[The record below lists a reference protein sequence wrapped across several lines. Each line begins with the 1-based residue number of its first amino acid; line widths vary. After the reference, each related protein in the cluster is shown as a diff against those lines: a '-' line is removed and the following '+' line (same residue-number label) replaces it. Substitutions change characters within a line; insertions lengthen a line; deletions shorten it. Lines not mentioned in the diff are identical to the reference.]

1 MQKVTGN
8 CGKCGICLTVCP
20 VFKVLKEEQASPRAR
35 IQLIKAYE
43 EKKLPSSPLLKDL
56 ISKCLMCGSCAAICP
71 SGVDHY
77 SKFMNMRSE
86 LIDTHGDRVEI
97 RGLVYLL
104 AKEQRLRMAMGM
116 ARVGQSLVPDY
127 IQRKFTLGNIKVENY
142 PKLNRKTFRSSVAEE
157 LPPEGKERGTVLY
170 FTGCATH
177 HIYGETGFATIRLL
191 SRMGYRVIIPRKQ
204 TCCSIPM
211 LYHGG
216 VEQARTNIETNVDCF
231 DRENVEAIIVD
242 CPTCGSALKKEF
254 PVMMRRFGQDDAAAC
269 RVAAK
274 TMDLMSFVYEHLD
287 QLKFKESDVEN
298 FESVTYHVPC
308 HLKNTF
314 VSAERVLQKIPG
326 IQYVQAVDSTDC
338 CGGGGTFFYEYPE
351 VSAKMASAKIENAR
365 KTGASVWL
373 TDCPVCRINLEGQ
386 LTDDDTIAMKH
397 PATYLESLLLK

>member
-1 MQKVTGN
+1 MLKATGN

-20 VFKVLKEEQASPRAR
+20 VYKVLKEEQASPRAR

-43 EKKLPSSPLLKDL
+43 EQRLPSSPLLKDL

-77 SKFMNMRSE
+77 SQFMNMRSE

-104 AKEQRLRMAMGM
+104 AKEQRLRLAMGM

-127 IQRKFTLGNIKVENY
+127 FQRKYTLGNIKVNNY
-142 PKLNRKTFRSSVAEE
+142 PKLNKKAFRSSVAED
-157 LPPEGKERGTVLY
+157 LPPEGEERGTVLY
-170 FTGCATH
+170 FTGCATN
-177 HIYGETGFATIRLL
+177 HIYEETGFSTVYLL
-191 SRMGYRVIIPRKQ
+191 RRMGYRVIIPQKQ
-204 TCCSIPM
+204 KCCSIPM

-216 VEQARTNIETNVDCF
+216 VEQARVNIETNVGCF
-231 DRENVEAIIVD
+231 DREDVEAIIVD

-254 PVMMRRFGQDDAAAC
+254 PAMMRRIGQDDAAAC

-274 TMDLMSFVYEHLD
+274 TTDLMSFIYERLD
-287 QLKFKESDVEN
+287 LLKLNERAGEDV
-298 FESVTYHVPC
+298 ESVTYHVPC

-314 VSAERVLQKIPG
+314 VSAERVLQEIPG
-326 IQYVQAVDSTDC
+326 INYVQAPDSTDC

-351 VSAKMASAKIENAR
+351 VSAKMASGKIANAR
-365 KTGASVWL
+365 RTGASTWL

-386 LTDDDTIAMKH
+386 FSEDDTLVMKH
-397 PATYLESLLLK
+397 PATYLESLLQK

>member
-43 EKKLPSSPLLKDL
+43 EKNLPSSPLLKDL

-77 SKFMNMRSE
+77 SQFMNMRSE
-86 LIDTHGDRVEI
+86 LIDKHGDKVEI

-104 AKEQRLRMAMGM
+104 AKEQRLRLAMGM
-116 ARVGQSLVPDY
+116 ARVGQSLVPEY
-127 IQRKFTLGNIKVENY
+127 FQRKYALGNIKIEKY
-142 PKLNRKTFRSSVAEE
+142 PKLNRKVFRSSVPEE
-157 LPPEGKERGTVLY
+157 LPPEGEELGTVLY

-177 HIYGETGFATIRLL
+177 HIYDETGFATISLL
-191 SRMGYRVIIPRKQ
+191 SRMGYRVIIPQKQ
-204 TCCSIPM
+204 KCCSIPM

-216 VEQARTNIETNVDCF
+216 VEQARTNIETNVGCF
-231 DRENVEAIIVD
+231 DREDVEAIIVD
-242 CPTCGSALKKEF
+242 CPTCGSALRKEF
-254 PVMMRRFGQDDAAAC
+254 PVMMRRFGQDDAAAV
-269 RVAAK
+269 RIAAK
-274 TMDLMSFVYEHLD
+274 TMDLMSFIYERIDL
-287 QLKFKESDVEN
+287 LKFNEKDTKSQEV
-298 FESVTYHVPC
+298 VTYHVPC

-314 VSAERVLQKIPG
+314 VSAERVLQEIPG
-326 IQYVQAVDSTDC
+326 IHYVRAADSTDC

-351 VSAKMASAKIENAR
+351 VSAKMVSGKIDNAR
-365 KTGASVWL
+365 KTGAGIWL

-386 LTDDDTIAMKH
+386 LTEGDRIVMKH
-397 PATYLESLLLK
+397 PATYLESLLQK